1 MTARR
6 RINRPARDRALAQTF
21 RRNARGFFRSGDE
34 TGALYP
40 DHALYDFAI
49 AIELSLKAFL
59 LWRGVSDDWN
69 RRHIRHDL
77 RKALKCA
84 RRAGLIG
91 LPEALCP
98 LTQKLSPAY
107 QRHAIVSRSEALL
120 AVINVPEACETVRV
134 LLAAVEA
141 AIGGDGERA

>member
-1 MTARR
+1 MSAL
-6 RINRPARDRALAQTF
+6 RPSRQPADRELAAAF
-21 RRNARGFFRSGDE
+21 LRNATGFFRSGDE

-49 AIELSLKAFL
+49 AIELALKAFL
-59 LWRGVSDDWN
+59 LWRGFADDWN

-84 RRAGLIG
+84 RRARLAG
-91 LPEALCP
+91 LPEALGP

-107 QRHAIVSRSEALL
+107 QRHAIVSQSPALL
-120 AVINVPEACETVRV
+120 AVINVPQACETVRV

>member
-1 MTARR
+1 MMARP
-6 RINRPARDRALAQTF
+6 NRPAPDQTLAQTF

-120 AVINVPEACETVRV
+120 AVINVPEACETVRA
-134 LLAAVEA
+134 LLAAVET
-141 AIGGDGERA
+141 AIGCDGERA

>member
-1 MTARR
+1 MMAHRR
-6 RINRPARDRALAQTF
+6 PNRPAPDRALAQTF

-49 AIELSLKAFL
+49 AIELSLKSFL
-59 LWRGVSDDWN
+59 LWRGFADDWN

-84 RRAGLIG
+84 RRAGLAG

-98 LTQKLSPAY
+98 LTRKLSPAY

-120 AVINVPEACETVRV
+120 AVINVPEACETVRA
-134 LLAAVEA
+134 LLAAVET
-141 AIGGDGERA
+141 AIGCDGERA

>member
-1 MTARR
+1 MSAL
-6 RINRPARDRALAQTF
+6 RPSRQPADRELAAVF
-21 RRNARGFFRSGDE
+21 LRNATGFFRSGDE

-49 AIELSLKAFL
+49 AIELALKAFL
-59 LWRGVSDDWN
+59 LWRGFADDWN

-84 RRAGLIG
+84 RRAGLAG
-91 LPEALCP
+91 LPKALGP
-98 LTQKLSPAY
+98 LTQTLSPAY
-107 QRHAIVSRSEALL
+107 QRHAIVSQSAALL
-120 AVINVPEACETVRV
+120 AVINVPQACETVRV

>member
-1 MTARR
+1 MSARR
-6 RINRPARDRALAQTF
+6 LLRPPADRELAAVF
-21 RRNARGFFRSGDE
+21 LRNATGFFRSGDA

-59 LWRGVSDDWN
+59 LWVGVADDWN

-84 RRAGLIG
+84 RRAGLTG
-91 LPEALCP
+91 LPEPLGP
-98 LTQKLSPAY
+98 LTQVLSPAY
-107 QRHAIVSRSEALL
+107 QRHAIVSQSEALL
-120 AVINVPEACETVRV
+120 TVLNVPEACETVRA
-134 LLAAVEA
+134 LLAAVES
-141 AIGGDGERA
+141 AIGGDNERT